1 MTQDKKFIKDMID
14 LINEPNN
21 IFKTNFEN
29 KFGNLPEDLKNS
41 MALMCKEF
49 IEESKDDLE
58 TTLNRMFEDYNN
70 KDDKIYLTQEEY
82 EEIKEYI
89 KNLDSYNIV
98 VGEILNFETQEDYN
112 KFSIRKQMFALE
124 NMVENLGNNLESINE
139 IIGSKENDVSIDR

>member
-1 MTQDKKFIKDMID
+1 MTQDEKFIKDIID
-14 LINEPNN
+14 LINEPNT

-29 KFGNLPEDLKNS
+29 KFGNLPEDLKNA

-58 TTLNRMFEDYNN
+58 TTLNRMFEEYNN
-70 KDDKIYLTQEEY
+70 KDEKIYLTLEEY

-124 NMVENLGNNLESINE
+124 NMVENLGNNLKSINE